1 MLSLAAELDTRMK
14 DGEGH
19 AIDCSVATGFHFR
32 VLGTV
37 LGGGVAGGDGFAAVG
52 SGLHVPD

>member
-37 LGGGVAGGDGFAAVG
+37 LGGRCGWW
-52 SGLHVPD
+52 